1 MAGAAVVL
9 VLAVAGVVTPA
20 PHPALKGLLESLSG
34 DDSPGGEVHGDYQQ
48 VPYKTLRKLYGYEE
62 RRYPSVK
69 WACTEAMYDVED
81 DDDEGEDSEEMSLV
95 KMMQMMTNKKSWKKK
110 PE

>member
-1 MAGAAVVL
+1 MTGVTVVL

-48 VPYKTLRKLYGYEE
+48 VPYKTLRKLYVRIE
-62 RRYPSVK
+62 R
-69 WACTEAMYDVED
+69 
-81 DDDEGEDSEEMSLV
+81 
-95 KMMQMMTNKKSWKKK
+95 NH
-110 PE
+110 